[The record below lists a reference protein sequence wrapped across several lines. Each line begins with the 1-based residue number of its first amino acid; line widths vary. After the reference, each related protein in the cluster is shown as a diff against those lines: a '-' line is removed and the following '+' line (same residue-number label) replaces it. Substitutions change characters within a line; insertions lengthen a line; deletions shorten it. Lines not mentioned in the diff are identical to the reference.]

1 MARNTT
7 IAAVPTAD
15 DADQA
20 NVGELRFLDPKELVI
35 EDNVRTEASE
45 TITKQFV
52 QSVSEGVR
60 VPLLAYENED
70 GQVVVWDGQR
80 RTLAARTA
88 ELASVPVWVA
98 PRTATTDTART
109 IERITDQVVTTERA
123 DLTPAQRV
131 TAMHQLHLAGV
142 SATKIAK
149 TLHTDKRTVV
159 DPALKAAAST
169 TALTALDEQTLTL
182 EQAAILAEYEDDE
195 DATERLLAAA
205 ARGQFD
211 YAAAQLAAN
220 VAERAA
226 MKPVLDGYR
235 AEGIT
240 ATTIIPGYTDNSIRL
255 DVLGVNDGQGDAP
268 SIDDIPVDH
277 RLAVVVA
284 EVEQTWTDAEGNEVD
299 ADDIDWMLEGLDD
312 DEDAEPEEGLL
323 DPRTLTMTEGIAV
336 ETRWYVTDP
345 DTLGLAR
352 RSYSYAAR
360 PLHSEDEP
368 SEADKQAQRDERR
381 QTVRMNKK
389 ALAATEV
396 RREKIS
402 EFLARKTLPK
412 GKAAAVAAFLADTM
426 WNSHDLFGYNRQDA
440 NAKSLTMGLLG
451 DKTPADAADGASAE
465 RRQIINL
472 AIAVG
477 AHEADMPKTA
487 WRETGRSYTDHR
499 ATYLRMLVD
508 VFGYTLTD
516 VEQVI
521 VGDLD
526 LDNVDLD
533 S

>member
-1 MARNTT
+1 MC
-7 IAAVPTAD
+7 
-15 DADQA
+15 
-20 NVGELRFLDPKELVI
+20 
-35 EDNVRTEASE
+35 
-45 TITKQFV
+45 
-52 QSVSEGVR
+52 
-60 VPLLAYENED
+60 
-70 GQVVVWDGQR
+70 
-80 RTLAARTA
+80 
-88 ELASVPVWVA
+88 
-98 PRTATTDTART
+98 
-109 IERITDQVVTTERA
+109 
-123 DLTPAQRV
+123 
-131 TAMHQLHLAGV
+131 
-142 SATKIAK
+142 
-149 TLHTDKRTVV
+149 
-159 DPALKAAAST
+159 
-169 TALTALDEQTLTL
+169 
-182 EQAAILAEYEDDE
+182 
-195 DATERLLAAA
+195 
-205 ARGQFD
+205 
-211 YAAAQLAAN
+211 
-220 VAERAA
+220 
-226 MKPVLDGYR
+226 
-235 AEGIT
+235 
-240 ATTIIPGYTDNSIRL
+240 IR
-255 DVLGVNDGQGDAP
+255 D
-268 SIDDIPVDH
+268 S
-277 RLAVVVA
+277 
-284 EVEQTWTDAEGNEVD
+284 
-299 ADDIDWMLEGLDD
+299 
-312 DEDAEPEEGLL
+312 
-323 DPRTLTMTEGIAV
+323 
-336 ETRWYVTDP
+336 
-345 DTLGLAR
+345 
-352 RSYSYAAR
+352 SYSAR

-426 WNSHDLFGYNRQDA
+426 WNSHDLFGYNRQDG

-499 ATYLRMLVD
+499 ATYLRMLVE